1 MEEKIIIKAKEDLSK
16 RVSEKRFKHTASVA
30 ETALK
35 IAKHFTNIDLEQIS
49 TEKLRPKVK
58 AIKEILNT
66 DDYIGKIELAAW
78 LHDSCKEI
86 PGMDLLKLAEFY
98 KIKVFDEDLEFPN
111 VLHAR
116 IGAAWAEEE
125 YKIKDPH
132 ILHAIEEHTLGG
144 NNMLLSS
151 KILYLADMLEP
162 NRDAG
167 LKAKDPELVTKL
179 DQIRNYIFI
188 ENNLDKA
195 LIQAMNQKIIEVL
208 EDNKVIHPLSVES
221 RNSLVL
227 ASS

>member
-1 MEEKIIIKAKEDLSK
+1 MEEKFIIKVKEDICK
-16 RVSEKRFKHTASVA
+16 RVSEKRFKHIESVT
-30 ETALK
+30 ETALRIANHFANLDIEQVSDQKLKPK
-35 IAKHFTNIDLEQIS
+35 I
-49 TEKLRPKVK
+49 K

-66 DDYIGKIELAAW
+66 DSYIEKIEVAAL

-111 VLHAR
+111 ILHAR

-151 KILYLADMLEP
+151 KIVYLADMLEP

-167 LKAKDPELVTKL
+167 LKAKDPELITEL
-179 DQIRNYIFI
+179 DLIRNHIFI
-188 ENNLDKA
+188 ENDLDKA

-208 EDNKVIHPLSVES
+208 KENKLIHPLSVES
-221 RNSLVL
+221 RNCLVL
-227 ASS
+227 GSC

>member
-1 MEEKIIIKAKEDLSK
+1 MEEQIISQVKEDLIK

-30 ETALK
+30 ETALR
-35 IAKHFTNIDLEQIS
+35 IAKHFANIDLEQIS
-49 TEKLRPKVK
+49 NQNLKPKVR

-98 KIKVFDEDLEFPN
+98 RIKVFDEDLEFPN
-111 VLHAR
+111 ILHAR
-116 IGAAWAEEE
+116 IGAAWAEAE

-162 NRDAG
+162 NRDAA
-167 LKAKDPELVTKL
+167 LKAKDPGLQTKL

-188 ENNLDKA
+188 DNDLDKA

-208 EDNKVIHPLSVES
+208 EDNKLIHPLSLEA

-227 ASS
+227 EA

>member
-1 MEEKIIIKAKEDLSK
+1 MEEKFIIKAKEDLSK
-16 RVSEKRFKHTASVA
+16 RVSEKRFNHTASVA
-30 ETALK
+30 ETALR
-35 IAKHFTNIDLEQIS
+35 IANHFANLDLEQNS
-49 TEKLRPKVK
+49 NQNLRPKIK
-58 AIKEILNT
+58 ATKEILNT
-66 DDYIGKIELAAW
+66 DDYIGKIEVAAW

-116 IGAAWAEEE
+116 IGAAWVEEE
-125 YKIKDPH
+125 YGIKDPH

-167 LKAKDPELVTKL
+167 LKTKDPELSTEL
-179 DQIRNYIFI
+179 DLIRNCIFI
-188 ENNLDKA
+188 ENDLDKA

-208 EDNKVIHPLSVES
+208 KENKLIHPLSVES
-221 RNSLVL
+221 RNCLVL
-227 ASS
+227 GSC